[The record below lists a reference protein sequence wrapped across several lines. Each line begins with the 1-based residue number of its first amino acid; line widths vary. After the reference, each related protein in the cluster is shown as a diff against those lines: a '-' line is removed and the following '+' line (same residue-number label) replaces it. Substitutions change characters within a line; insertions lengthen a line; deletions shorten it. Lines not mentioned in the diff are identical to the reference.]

1 MKKVLL
7 LLMVLLVA
15 GCSGGSKVNEETEL
29 LPDFDAWWDYGDA
42 AGTENKFT
50 ELLPRAKQSGD
61 QSYYAQLLTQIA
73 RTQGLQ
79 RRFEDAHETLDTV
92 EVMLSDEMVAARI
105 RYLLERGRV
114 YNSSGEPEKSKPLFL
129 EAWELG
135 VANKE
140 DFYAIDAAHMLGI
153 VEPPEKQLEW
163 NEKAIELAEKSAS
176 PRARNWLGSLYN
188 NTGWSYHDLKQY
200 DEALGMF
207 EKALKFQQEKN
218 DQEGIR
224 IAKWTIARTYR
235 SLGKIDE
242 ALQMQKGLEKEIEEK
257 GIQHDGYVFE
267 EIGEC
272 LLLLDKKDEARGYFK
287 LAYDLLSKDPWL
299 VANQA
304 ERLERLKE
312 LGVEKK

>member
-1 MKKVLL
+1 MKRALF

-15 GCSGGSKVNEETEL
+15 SCSGGSKVNEKVES

-42 AGTENKFT
+42 AGTEAKFT

-79 RRFEDAHETLDTV
+79 RRFKDAHETLDTV
-92 EVMLSDEMVAARI
+92 LAMLSDEMVTAKV

-114 YNSSGEPEKSKPLFL
+114 YNSSGEREKSKPLFL

-135 VANKE
+135 VANQK
-140 DFYAIDAAHMLGI
+140 DFYAVDAAHMLGI

-163 NEKAIELAEKSAS
+163 NGKAIELAEKSAN
-176 PRARNWLGSLYN
+176 PRAKNWLGSLYN

-200 DEALGMF
+200 DRALGMF
-207 EKALKFQQEKN
+207 EKALKFQQEKS

-235 SLGKIDE
+235 SLDRIEE
-242 ALQMQKGLEKEIEEK
+242 ALRIQKELEREIEEK
-257 GIQHDGYVFE
+257 GIQQDGYVFE

-272 LLLLDKKDEARGYFK
+272 LLLLNQQEESRQYFNR
-287 LAYDLLSKDPWL
+287 AYQLLSQDPWL
-299 VANQA
+299 VANEP
-304 ERLERLKE
+304 ERLERLKK
-312 LGVEKK
+312 LGDVKE